1 MRRVPS
7 TFRQGDVKRALQA
20 IEAAGQKAIAIEI
33 EDGRIKI
40 KLYNS
45 ADADDHEANQDV
57 NEWDA
62 Q

>member
-1 MRRVPS
+1 
-7 TFRQGDVKRALQA
+7 VKRALQA
-20 IEAAGQKAIAIEI
+20 IKAAGQKATAIEI

-40 KLYNS
+40 KLQNDTA
-45 ADADDHEANQDV
+45 ADNHETNEDV